1 MVSTIITKKEVPKN
15 LKKTASFTAFIDCNV
30 SGKELFVRSRQKGDK
45 FCPLGIKGHKK
56 IKDYFIDKK
65 VHWEKRDFIP
75 LIMNKELIFW
85 IAGYQISEFARIR
98 ENTNDVLKLE
108 VY

>member
-1 MVSTIITKKEVPKN
+1 VVSTIITKKDVPKD
-15 LKKTASFTAFIDCNV
+15 LKKTASFTAFIDYSV
-30 SGKELFVRSRQKGDK
+30 TGKELFVRSRQKGDK
-45 FCPLGIKGHKK
+45 FSPLGIKGHKK

-65 VHWEKRDFIP
+65 VPREERDFIP
-75 LIMNKELIFW
+75 LITNKELIFW
-85 IAGYQISEFARIR
+85 IIGYQISEFARIR